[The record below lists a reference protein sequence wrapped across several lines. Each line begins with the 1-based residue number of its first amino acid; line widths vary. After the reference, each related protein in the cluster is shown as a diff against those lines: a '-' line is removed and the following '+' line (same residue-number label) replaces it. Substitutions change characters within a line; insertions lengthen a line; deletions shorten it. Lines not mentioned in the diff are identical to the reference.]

1 MESRIYDEILVQKT
15 KQIFVT
21 LGKLLVYLTELVQIN
36 ATRIK
41 VLDCHSGIGT
51 LKIEDSG

>member
-1 MESRIYDEILVQKT
+1 MESRIYDETLVQKT

-36 ATRIK
+36 ATSVK